1 MGYSPLHVA
10 AAFGYLDIAKLLI
23 EYGANINS
31 RDNNGRF
38 VDNFKWDQHL

>member
-23 EYGANINS
+23 EYGADIHA
-31 RDNNGRF
+31 RDNHGRF
-38 VDNFKWDQHL
+38 VQEN